1 MARSQPIHKYA
12 LVLGLKELGKIVA
25 VTGDGTND
33 APALSKSDVGFSMFA
48 GTDIAKEASD
58 IVIMDNNFSSLVVAI
73 IYGRNI
79 YDNIRKFL
87 QFQLTVNFCAGLLVF
102 ICACI
107 GNETPLT
114 TIQMLWIN
122 LIMDSLGSLA
132 LATEPPY
139 DELLNREPTKKNE
152 SIINGKM
159 WKHILFQSL
168 FQLILLLFLYL
179 YAPKFIIEDDLVRLV
194 ENKIIKYCYKEL
206 PGNTKENNII
216 FGISPYWTSD
226 KKIYH
231 QDSYLCGDYSD
242 KQDLSVA
249 YNFYVHNN
257 ANSAHMTIVFNVFV
271 VYTLFN
277 QINCRVIDDSLNVLV
292 RIGNNIFFPIIT
304 FGELILQIILI
315 EVGGDA
321 FKCTERG
328 ITGIQWLI
336 CIGFSLITFLLSIIA
351 KFIPI
356 DIFIQKILD
365 NISKE
370 NKIAS
375 LDDLNNKNEDENK
388 LEEKNKN
395 NENNEEKN
403 DLNKSI
409 NSKESK
415 NTKPDNSKEELNSS
429 LIKALRRNSNTN
441 SGGGSL
447 RQQKPDIIIAYD

>member
-1 MARSQPIHKYA
+1 
-12 LVLGLKELGKIVA
+12 
-25 VTGDGTND
+25 
-33 APALSKSDVGFSMFA
+33 
-48 GTDIAKEASD
+48 
-58 IVIMDNNFSSLVVAI
+58 MDNNFSSLVVAI

-87 QFQLTVNFCAGLLVF
+87 QFQLTVNFCACLLVF

-159 WKHILFQSL
+159 WKHIILQSL
-168 FQLILLLFLYL
+168 VQLVLLLFLYL
-179 YAPKFIIEDDLVRLV
+179 YAPYFIVENDLVRLA
-194 ENKIIKYCYKEL
+194 ENKIIKFCYTEL
-206 PGNTKENNII
+206 PGNTSENNII
-216 FGISPYWTSD
+216 YGISPYWTSD
-226 KKIYH
+226 KRLKYKENKM
-231 QDSYLCGDYSD
+231 CGYYED

-249 YNFYVHNN
+249 YSFYTHNN

-277 QINCRVIDDSLNVLV
+277 QFNCRVIDDSINIMV
-292 RIGNNIFFPIIT
+292 RIGNNLFFPIIT
-304 FGELILQIILI
+304 CGELILQIILI

-336 CIGFSLITFLLSIIA
+336 CVGFSAITFILSVVI
-351 KFIPI
+351 KFLPL
-356 DIFIQKILD
+356 DVFIQKILD
-365 NISKE
+365 NISKG
-370 NKIAS
+370 NVIAGA
-375 LDDLNNKNEDENK
+375 DDLLNNNEAEEKGGGEEENNNKG
-388 LEEKNKN
+388 EKN
-395 NENNEEKN
+395 EKA
-403 DLNKSI
+403 DEKKELNTSVI
-409 NSKESK
+409 SKTSK
-415 NTKPDNSKEELNSS
+415 NTKEGNSKDDKLNGS
-429 LIKALRRNSNTN
+429 LIKALRKNSNT
-441 SGGGSL
+441 SCGGSF
-447 RQQKPDIIIAYD
+447 RQAKPNVIISYD